1 MKTRLQIKLDN
12 MDPFEA
18 IKKLMIAGKV
28 YRANVVDFESI
39 VIYYDSRKIN
49 ESELKAIIGVNKSNG
64 EKLKSIISAV
74 KES

>member
-28 YRANVVDFESI
+28 SRANVVDFERI
-39 VIYYDSRKIN
+39 VIYYDSRKISETELKGIIGLN
-49 ESELKAIIGVNKSNG
+49 ESDG
-64 EKLKSIISAV
+64 EKLKSIINV
-74 KES
+74 I